1 MVNASGNQVE
11 FKDGKLV
18 VADQTEPENPNLPN
32 TGSESGQA
40 ALAAG
45 LALLAL
51 GAGLVATK
59 RRKED

>member
-1 MVNASGNQVE
+1 M
-11 FKDGKLV
+11 
-18 VADQTEPENPNLPN
+18 DQAEPENPNLPN

-40 ALAAG
+40 VLAAG